1 MTDTQLYLAVG
12 IPTVAVLL
20 GILMNGLLYNS
31 LSTRMSTVEARMLSL
46 ENTFTARFDI
56 LMGVLSEVQVRIG
69 VLEGKGK

>member
-1 MTDTQLYLAVG
+1 MTDMQLYMAIG

-46 ENTFTARFDI
+46 ENTFTTRFDI

-69 VLEGKGK
+69 VLEGKGR

>member
-1 MTDTQLYLAVG
+1 MTDMQLYMAIG

>member
-56 LMGVLSEVQVRIG
+56 LMGCYPKSRCG
-69 VLEGKGK
+69 